1 MVDSD
6 LVLIP
11 GAGRVGRTVLDQLR
25 AEDVP
30 VRAMVR
36 RDDDRAAALRA
47 LGADGGS
54 SLSPE
59 QGVGSCRP
67 ACAYSASPTAFGD
80 PAHSS

>member
-47 LGADGGS
+47 LGADVVLGD
-54 SLSPE
+54 LTRPE
-59 QGVGSCRP
+59 SFAPLPLAV
-67 ACAYSASPTAFGD
+67 
-80 PAHSS
+80 